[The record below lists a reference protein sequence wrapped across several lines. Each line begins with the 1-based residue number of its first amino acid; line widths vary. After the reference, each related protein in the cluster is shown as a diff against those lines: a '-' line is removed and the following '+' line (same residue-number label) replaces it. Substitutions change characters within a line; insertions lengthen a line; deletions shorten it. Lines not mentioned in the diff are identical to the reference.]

1 VETMCIAPG
10 CFVDRS
16 HDRIAVRQDLCGN
29 LLTTGLIYFV
39 RLYISTLKC

>member
-1 VETMCIAPG
+1 METMCIASG
-10 CFVDRS
+10 CVVDRS
-16 HDRIAVRQDLCGN
+16 HDRIAARQDLCGN